1 MLFALALAVFL
12 RAPIHDVTDSAYS
25 MLASESLLKHH
36 TFTLD
41 QYSLPRNEPKH
52 YVDYV
57 SNGRLYTIELA
68 NDHLYYFF
76 PPGNLVLSAPFVA
89 VFNAFGISAANPDG
103 TYNPEGEEK
112 IEYVLAALLMAGLT
126 VIFFYTSRLILPLT
140 WSIVIALGGAF
151 GTQIFSTASR
161 VLWTDTWGTFLLG
174 IALWMILRRETRKG
188 GLNGSDPGDAACL
201 ALFCAADLFRCISSR
216 LRFTSCS
223 VSENISCATL

>member
-1 MLFALALAVFL
+1 MSRVQRSKVLKPSWDSLVAAMLFALALAVFL

-76 PPGNLVLSAPFVA
+76 PPGNLVLSVPFVA
-89 VFNAFGISAANPDG
+89 VFDAFGISAANPDG

-112 IEYVLAALLMAGLT
+112 IESLLAAFLMAGLT
-126 VIFFYTSRLILPLT
+126 VIFFYTSRLILSLT
-140 WSIVIALGGAF
+140 WSIVIALSGAV
-151 GTQIFSTASR
+151 GTQIFSTA
-161 VLWTDTWGTFLLG
+161 
-174 IALWMILRRETRKG
+174 
-188 GLNGSDPGDAACL
+188 
-201 ALFCAADLFRCISSR
+201 
-216 LRFTSCS
+216 
-223 VSENISCATL
+223 